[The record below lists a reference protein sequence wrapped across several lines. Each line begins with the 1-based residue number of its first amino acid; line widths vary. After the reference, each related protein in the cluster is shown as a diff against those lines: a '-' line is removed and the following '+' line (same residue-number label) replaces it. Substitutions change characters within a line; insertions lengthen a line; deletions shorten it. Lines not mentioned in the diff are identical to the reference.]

1 MKICGEISSSK
12 GFYIGD
18 ICYAMKDELYHGV
31 WGDRFGFNDG
41 CHEIAEHK
49 LRFAVAGTAYGDGTY
64 GGTNGFRFPVD
75 AGNIGVVPLEMC
87 SGRKL
92 EGYGNC
98 GMVVDQPGT
107 VRYSAE
113 DGVFFIVLPDGS
125 NFSID
130 THYDADEDSEDY
142 EDDDDEYDV

>member
-1 MKICGEISSSK
+1 
-12 GFYIGD
+12 
-18 ICYAMKDELYHGV
+18 
-31 WGDRFGFNDG
+31 
-41 CHEIAEHK
+41 
-49 LRFAVAGTAYGDGTY
+49 
-64 GGTNGFRFPVD
+64 
-75 AGNIGVVPLEMC
+75 
-87 SGRKL
+87 
-92 EGYGNC
+92 
-98 GMVVDQPGT
+98 MVVDQPGT